1 MRGCQIPGQSGL
13 QSLLYISVI
22 YRHYYLQSYFK
33 IFRFEQL
40 IYIFVLKIDI
50 IDSFSHVFYKN
61 VLDVQLLLVN
71 FASGAHFFDNSD

>member
-22 YRHYYLQSYFK
+22 YRHSYFQSYFK